1 MERAPRPEFAVQ
13 VSSMGTET
21 AWQVETGQTCQ
32 ECLGQGRGSRGGPL
46 NPWLEGAGRRL
57 QMSVSDF

>member
-13 VSSMGTET
+13 VSSMSTET
-21 AWQVETGQTCQ
+21 AWQVETGETCQ
-32 ECLGQGRGSRGGPL
+32 ECVVQGRGSRCGSL
-46 NPWLEGAGRRL
+46 DPWLEGAGRRL